1 MITLVLAEDHHIVRQ
16 GIRSLL
22 EAEADF
28 QVIGEVSDGLE
39 AVRMVENLHPD
50 VLILDLMMGG
60 LNGLEVT
67 RQVSKQ
73 SPKTSIIIL
82 SMYNNEVYVLEA
94 LRAGA
99 KGYVLKDSTA
109 DELVRAVRE
118 AIIGRHYLS
127 DSLSERA
134 IEKYIEKSKETYLD
148 PYDTL
153 TTREREILHLAAQS
167 YNNAEIAERLFISR
181 RTVEVHRANAMRKIG
196 LHSQTQLI
204 RYAIKRGIL
213 PPDDSLGSEIEP
225 EQTL

>member
-28 QVIGEVSDGLE
+28 KVIGEVSDGLE
-39 AVRMVENLHPD
+39 AVRMVDSLHPD
-50 VLILDLMMGG
+50 ILVLDLMMKG
-60 LNGLEVT
+60 LNGLEVA

-73 SPKTSIIIL
+73 SPKTAIVIL
-82 SMYNNEVYVLEA
+82 SMYNNEAYVLEA

-109 DELVRAVRE
+109 AELVKAVRE
-118 AIIGRHYLS
+118 AVIGRHYLS
-127 DSLSERA
+127 ASLSERA
-134 IEKYIEKSKETYLD
+134 IENYIEKNKETYLD

-153 TTREREILHLAAQS
+153 TTREREVLHLAAQS
-167 YNNAEIAERLFISR
+167 CTNAEIAERLYISR
-181 RTVEVHRANAMRKIG
+181 RTVEVHRANVMRKLG
-196 LHSQTQLI
+196 LRSQPQII

-213 PPDDSLGSEIEP
+213 PPDNSFDGKTE
-225 EQTL
+225 

>member
-22 EAEADF
+22 EAEVDF

-39 AVRMVENLHPD
+39 AVRIVEELHPD
-50 VLILDLMMGG
+50 ILVLDLMMGG

-109 DELVRAVRE
+109 AELVKAVRE

-127 DSLSERA
+127 TSLSERA

-153 TTREREILHLAAQS
+153 TTREREILNLAAQS

-225 EQTL
+225 EQSS